1 MSHYVGDDVAPT
13 VDSSGGGIGH
23 ILNIRFSYSSLL
35 PMPAN
40 FRLSPPPFSRCA
52 DLSTDPVGRSIR
64 IAAAAD
70 AVSSFQGII
79 HRLPTEQQGLSFLP
93 HHKQLLFFSLVFP
106 MSLQLRFHH

>member
-52 DLSTDPVGRSIR
+52 TSQPTLWIAPSGSQPQLMQSLPFKALSTDFPP
-64 IAAAAD
+64 
-70 AVSSFQGII
+70 SS
-79 HRLPTEQQGLSFLP
+79 
-93 HHKQLLFFSLVFP
+93 KD
-106 MSLQLRFHH
+106 